1 MSTYAATAELAR
13 LALLLRVD
21 ARDVAYL
28 DKLDADQLRA
38 LRTTLEQRIAAP
50 NQSAHERIAQAS
62 KLLPARAIAA
72 LVIARMPPRLSAA
85 VVAEMAPQHAADL
98 ASAMSPDYLRRVCR
112 HLSMSSAGGVPP
124 LLPPHVLTAVLYE
137 QMAHRDVLSMAEV
150 VGALDDDQIRT
161 MVRAFDDM
169 SMLLEVALSISDPG
183 AAQRLLRSLSEEM
196 LRGLVAAAASDPA
209 KRTELNALLRSS
221 GLLGDSG

>member
-1 MSTYAATAELAR
+1 MSTYAATAELGR

-21 ARDVAYL
+21 VGDVAYL
-28 DKLDADQLRA
+28 DTLDADQLRA

-50 NQSAHERIAQAS
+50 NQSAHERIASAS
-62 KLLPARAIAA
+62 NLLPARAIAA
-72 LVIARMPPRLSAA
+72 LAMARMPPRLSAA

-98 ASAMSPDYLRRVCR
+98 AAAMSPDYLRRVCR
-112 HLSMSSAGGVPP
+112 HLSMSSARGVPP
-124 LLPPHVLTAVLYE
+124 LLPAHVLAAVLHE

-161 MVRAFDDM
+161 MVRTFDDM

-183 AAQRLLRSLSEEM
+183 AAQRLLRALPDEM
-196 LRGLVAAAASDPA
+196 LRGLVAAAAIDPA
-209 KRTELNALLRSS
+209 KRTELDGLLRSA
-221 GLLGDSG
+221 GLGDAG